1 MLVCSFNKEKVLVG
15 AFSGNCEIREGSFR
29 ALLGNHPRVRLIGVS
44 VICDTLIS
52 SLNHTGLCSR
62 HGKITCNYSSNL
74 TAAKEVAPPNCRKR
88 LKIVI
93 CTVARRPRHKD
104 AVKNRLETGTQE
116 SQDARVLPP
125 TTHCLES
132 RGVTAQEKISRLK
145 AFLETLQVLPIFY
158 SGDVNPAY
166 LCRKFRIHNILSE

>member
-93 CTVARRPRHKD
+93 CTVARQQPGSPDTRMLSKIGW
-104 AVKNRLETGTQE
+104 RLGLRSLRMLE
-116 SQDARVLPP
+116 SFLPP
-125 TTHCLES
+125 LT
-132 RGVTAQEKISRLK
+132 V
-145 AFLETLQVLPIFY
+145 
-158 SGDVNPAY
+158 
-166 LCRKFRIHNILSE
+166 

>member
-15 AFSGNCEIREGSFR
+15 AFSGNCEIRGGSFR

-93 CTVARRPRHKD
+93 CTVAGGSQAAP
-104 AVKNRLETGTQE
+104 TQGCC
-116 SQDARVLPP
+116 Q
-125 TTHCLES
+125 
-132 RGVTAQEKISRLK
+132 K
-145 AFLETLQVLPIFY
+145 
-158 SGDVNPAY
+158 
-166 LCRKFRIHNILSE
+166 